1 MELGLGPSF
10 QVTTAGSCQES
21 RPSHLLHGPPGLLSG
36 TQARILENPLQGSVG
51 SALAGRWPAGRV
63 HRATPDGSREC
74 PGLCPLLLLCPPEV
88 SGRWLHARD
97 SLCPS
102 GSAGVHNTP
111 AHSPLLDHL
120 RELSPKVQRGLS
132 GLVRRLKVCG
142 SLPRVRVKVKG
153 GAVVS
158 KGTGPC

>member
-51 SALAGRWPAGRV
+51 SAGQAGGQQGGCTVPPQDGALGVPPACAHCCCCA
-63 HRATPDGSREC
+63 HRRSREGGSM
-74 PGLCPLLLLCPPEV
+74 PGTACVPVALL
-88 SGRWLHARD
+88 
-97 SLCPS
+97 
-102 GSAGVHNTP
+102 GVHNTP

-120 RELSPKVQRGLS
+120 REPGVPKSKEDCQDLS
-132 GLVRRLKVCG
+132 GG
-142 SLPRVRVKVKG
+142 
-153 GAVVS
+153 
-158 KGTGPC
+158 